1 MRTVDSATEQPGAR
15 RRMPRAQREA
25 LMLDVAEEL
34 FGELGYR
41 AASMDEIA
49 ARVGVSKPMLYH
61 YYGSKDGLFVACLRR
76 ARAGM
81 RDAILAGAMSSEVR
95 EERLFAALVAWFRFV
110 DDHRT
115 LWKIITESELEFPEA
130 AEEIDAIRDEQT
142 VLIAGLMAATA
153 TPGHLADPIELQVVA
168 AAISGVGER
177 VAHWRHRNP
186 GVTPERAARHLM
198 QLLWVGLERMGEGA
212 QWEQPD

>member
-1 MRTVDSATEQPGAR
+1 LPTTQTETEQSAPR

-41 AASMDEIA
+41 SVSMDEIA

-61 YYGSKDGLFVACLRR
+61 YYGSKDGLFIACLRR

-95 EERLFAALVAWFRFV
+95 EERLFAALVSWLRFV

-115 LWKIITESELEFPEA
+115 LWKIISESGLEFPEA

-142 VLIAGLMAATA
+142 ALIAGLLAATA

-186 GVTPERAARHLM
+186 GVVTPERAARHLM
-198 QLLWVGLERMGEGA
+198 QLLWLGLERMSDGA
-212 QWEQPD
+212 QWE

>member
-1 MRTVDSATEQPGAR
+1 
-15 RRMPRAQREA
+15 MPRAEREA

-61 YYGSKDGLFVACLRR
+61 YYGSKDGLFLACLRR

-81 RDAILAGAMSSEVR
+81 REAILAGAATPAAR
-95 EERLFAALVAWFRFV
+95 GERLYTALVAWFRFV
-110 DDHRT
+110 DEHRQ
-115 LWKIITESELEFPEA
+115 LWKIIADSMFELTGVA
-130 AEEIDAIRDEQT
+130 AEVEAIRDEHT
-142 VLIAGLMAATA
+142 HLIAGLIAAEV
-153 TPGHLADPIELQVVA
+153 TPDHLADPMEIEVIA

-177 VAHWRHRNP
+177 VTFWRQRNP
-186 GVTPERAARHLM
+186 GLEPERAARHLM
-198 QLLWVGLERMGEGA
+198 QLLWLGLERMESGEA
-212 QWEQPD
+212 WESGNHPRRPGD

>member
-1 MRTVDSATEQPGAR
+1 MSTDTDVEAGGAR

-25 LMLDVAEEL
+25 LMLDVAETL

-41 AASMDEIA
+41 AVSMDEIA

-95 EERLFAALVAWFRFV
+95 EERLYGALVSWFRFV
-110 DDHRT
+110 DEHST
-115 LWKIITESELEFPEA
+115 LWKIITDSELEFREA
-130 AEEIDAIRDEQT
+130 AEEIEAIRDEQT
-142 VLIAGLMAATA
+142 GLIAGLMAATA
-153 TPGHLADPIELQVVA
+153 TPAHLADPVELQVVA

-177 VAHWRHRNP
+177 VAHWRAGHP
-186 GVTPERAARHLM
+186 EVTPERAARHLM
-198 QLLWVGLERMGEGA
+198 QLLWLGLERMGEGA
-212 QWEQPD
+212 QWERSGA